1 MNLLRLSWKN
11 LTHQPWSTGLSLV
24 LAALGAGLISLLLQL
39 NHQLDQQFQ
48 RNLAG
53 IDLVVGAKGS
63 PLQLILSGMY
73 HIDAPTGNIPI
84 AESKAFLNPRHPL
97 IKKAVPLSLG
107 DSHRGHRIVGTTYD
121 FLDLYQAE
129 IAEGKRWEAPLEVVA
144 GASVAQKLGLRIGDT
159 FKSSHGLIEDEDL
172 IHADADA
179 FRVVG
184 ILKPTGSVADQLL
197 LTSNES
203 LWVVHEHHA
212 GHSEPAAVAAE
223 QQAAASTGEVPAA
236 VSQDTG
242 DHAQEDG
249 HDHADGHAHTQE
261 DGHDHADGHAHA
273 QGDEHDHADGHAHAQ
288 GDEHEHADGHA
299 HAQEDGHDHAHEQSS
314 QQAYAQLYPPG
325 KPLMEYT
332 DKAITLILVQ
342 FKGRNAQTLNFPRNI
357 NENTNLQ
364 AAVPAIEISR
374 LYATMGA
381 GEQTLRWL
389 AAVIIIVS
397 ILSIFISLYANLDNR
412 RYELALMRV
421 MGASR
426 NRLFSLLLLEG
437 SLLAFIGSLLG
448 LLLSHGGLSIVAD
461 YFSDAYRYD
470 FQAWTLLP
478 AELKLLA
485 GALLLGV
492 LASLIPALRASK
504 TDIHKTLAE

>member
-121 FLDLYQAE
+121 FLDLYEAE
-129 IAEGKRWEAPLEVVA
+129 IAQGKRWEAPLEVVA
-144 GASVAQKLGLRIGDT
+144 GAAVADKLGLRLGDT

-172 IHADADA
+172 VHADADA

-212 GHSEPAAVAAE
+212 DHTEASAPVAPGTQTAAAE
-223 QQAAASTGEVPAA
+223 GASDGAADE
-236 VSQDTG
+236 
-242 DHAQEDG
+242 HAHGNEHG
-249 HDHADGHAHTQE
+249 HADEHAHEHGDENIHADEHAHEHGDEHAHT
-261 DGHDHADGHAHA
+261 
-273 QGDEHDHADGHAHAQ
+273 DEHA
-288 GDEHEHADGHA
+288 HEHA
-299 HAQEDGHDHAHEQSS
+299 S
-314 QQAYAQLYPPG
+314 QTYAQLYPPG

-332 DKAITLILVQ
+332 DKDITLILVQ

-426 NRLFSLLLLEG
+426 SRLFSLLLLEG

-448 LLLSHGGLSIVAD
+448 LLLSHGGLSVVAD

-470 FQAWTLLP
+470 FQAWALLP
-478 AELKLLA
+478 AELQLLG

-492 LASLIPALRASK
+492 LASLVPALRASR

>member
-121 FLDLYQAE
+121 FLDLYEAE
-129 IAEGKRWEAPLEVVA
+129 IAQGKRWEAPLEVVA
-144 GASVAQKLGLRIGDT
+144 GAAVADKLGLRLGDT

-172 IHADADA
+172 VHADADA

-212 GHSEPAAVAAE
+212 DHTEASAPVAPGTQTAAAE
-223 QQAAASTGEVPAA
+223 GASDGAADEHTHGNEH
-236 VSQDTG
+236 G
-242 DHAQEDG
+242 
-249 HDHADGHAHTQE
+249 HADEHAHEHGDENIHADEHAHEHGDEHAHT
-261 DGHDHADGHAHA
+261 
-273 QGDEHDHADGHAHAQ
+273 DEHA
-288 GDEHEHADGHA
+288 HEHA
-299 HAQEDGHDHAHEQSS
+299 S
-314 QQAYAQLYPPG
+314 QTYAQLYPPG

-332 DKAITLILVQ
+332 DKDITLILVQ

-426 NRLFSLLLLEG
+426 SRLFSLLLLEG

-448 LLLSHGGLSIVAD
+448 LLLSHGGLSVVAD

-470 FQAWTLLP
+470 FQAWALLP
-478 AELKLLA
+478 AELQLLG

-492 LASLIPALRASK
+492 LASLVPALRASR

>member
-121 FLDLYQAE
+121 FLDLYEAE
-129 IAEGKRWEAPLEVVA
+129 IAQGKRWEAPLEVVA
-144 GASVAQKLGLRIGDT
+144 GAAVANKLGLRLGDT

-172 IHADADA
+172 VHADADA

-212 GHSEPAAVAAE
+212 DHTEASAPVAPGTQTAAAE
-223 QQAAASTGEVPAA
+223 GASAGAADVHTHGNEH
-236 VSQDTG
+236 G
-242 DHAQEDG
+242 
-249 HDHADGHAHTQE
+249 HADEHAH
-261 DGHDHADGHAHA
+261 GH
-273 QGDEHDHADGHAHAQ
+273 GDEHAQTDEHAHEH
-288 GDEHEHADGHA
+288 GDEHTQTGE
-299 HAQEDGHDHAHEQSS
+299 HAHEHGDEHTQTDEHAHEHGDEHAHEHAP
-314 QQAYAQLYPPG
+314 QTYAQLYPPG

-332 DKAITLILVQ
+332 DKDITLILVQ

-426 NRLFSLLLLEG
+426 SRLFSLLLLEG

-448 LLLSHGGLSIVAD
+448 LLLSHGGLSVVAD

-470 FQAWTLLP
+470 FQAWALLP
-478 AELKLLA
+478 AELQLLG

-492 LASLIPALRASK
+492 LASLVPALRASR

>member
-273 QGDEHDHADGHAHAQ
+273 Q
-288 GDEHEHADGHA
+288 
-299 HAQEDGHDHAHEQSS
+299 EDGHDHAHEQSS

>member
-129 IAEGKRWEAPLEVVA
+129 IAQGKRWEAPLEVVA
-144 GASVAQKLGLRIGDT
+144 GAAVAKKLGLHIGDT

-172 IHADADA
+172 VHADADA
-179 FRVVG
+179 FRLVG

-212 GHSEPAAVAAE
+212 DHTEPATAADAPENQQVASPGETPAPAPQMAE
-223 QQAAASTGEVPAA
+223 E
-236 VSQDTG
+236 
-242 DHAQEDG
+242 
-249 HDHADGHAHTQE
+249 HAH
-261 DGHDHADGHAHA
+261 DDAHDHA
-273 QGDEHDHADGHAHAQ
+273 QGDGHEHDHAHAHDDGHTHAHA
-288 GDEHEHADGHA
+288 
-299 HAQEDGHDHAHEQSS
+299 DGHDHAHGQDQPA
-314 QQAYAQLYPPG
+314 QQMYAQLYPPG
-325 KPLMEYT
+325 KPLIEYT
-332 DKAITLILVQ
+332 DKDITLILVQ

-374 LYATMGA
+374 LYSTMGA

-389 AAVIIIVS
+389 AAVIIFVS

-426 NRLFSLLLLEG
+426 SRLFSLLLLEG

-448 LLLSHGGLSIVAD
+448 LLLSHGGLSVVAD

-470 FQAWTLLP
+470 FQAWN
-478 AELKLLA
+478 LLA
-485 GALLLGV
+485 SEWQLLVGALLLGV
-492 LASLIPALRASK
+492 LASLIPALRASR

>member
-249 HDHADGHAHTQE
+249 HDHADGHAH
-261 DGHDHADGHAHA
+261 A
-273 QGDEHDHADGHAHAQ
+273 QGDEHD
-288 GDEHEHADGHA
+288 HADGHA

>member
-129 IAEGKRWEAPLEVVA
+129 ISQGKRWEAPLEVVA
-144 GASVAQKLGLRIGDT
+144 GAAVAHKLGLKIGDT

-172 IHADADA
+172 VHADADA
-179 FRVVG
+179 FRLVG

-203 LWVVHEHHA
+203 LWAVHEHHA
-212 GHSEPAAVAAE
+212 DHPNPAAATNTQENHQTAT
-223 QQAAASTGEVPAA
+223 AGETSITD
-236 VSQDTG
+236 SQTADNHTHDG
-242 DHAQEDG
+242 DHDHTYSDG
-249 HDHADGHAHTQE
+249 H
-261 DGHDHADGHAHA
+261 
-273 QGDEHDHADGHAHAQ
+273 EHDHAHAHDDGHT
-288 GDEHEHADGHA
+288 HEHH
-299 HAQEDGHDHAHEQSS
+299 DGHDHAHTQEQSA
-314 QQAYAQLYPPG
+314 QQAYSKLYPPG
-325 KPLMEYT
+325 KSLMEYT
-332 DKAITLILVQ
+332 DKDITLILVQ

-426 NRLFSLLLLEG
+426 RRLFSLLLLEG

-448 LLLSHGGLSIVAD
+448 LLLSHGGLSVVAD
-461 YFSDAYRYD
+461 YFSAAYRYD

-478 AELKLLA
+478 AELQLLA

>member
-249 HDHADGHAHTQE
+249 HDHADGHAHAQE
-261 DGHDHADGHAHA
+261 
-273 QGDEHDHADGHAHAQ
+273 
-288 GDEHEHADGHA
+288 DEHEHADGHA

>member
-121 FLDLYQAE
+121 FLDLYEAE
-129 IAEGKRWEAPLEVVA
+129 IAQGKRWEAPLEVVA
-144 GASVAQKLGLRIGDT
+144 GAAVADKLGLRLGDT

-179 FRVVG
+179 FRIVG

-212 GHSEPAAVAAE
+212 DHTEASAPDT
-223 QQAAASTGEVPAA
+223 QPTAAAGGASAGAA
-236 VSQDTG
+236 D
-242 DHAQEDG
+242 A
-249 HDHADGHAHTQE
+249 HAHDDE
-261 DGHDHADGHAHA
+261 HAHA
-273 QGDEHDHADGHAHAQ
+273 HDDEHAHAHD
-288 GDEHEHADGHA
+288 DEHA
-299 HAQEDGHDHAHEQSS
+299 HAHDDEHMHEHTGQT
-314 QQAYAQLYPPG
+314 YAQLYPPG

-332 DKAITLILVQ
+332 DKDITLILVQ

-426 NRLFSLLLLEG
+426 SRLFSLLLLEG

-448 LLLSHGGLSIVAD
+448 LLLSHGGMSVVAD

-478 AELKLLA
+478 AELQLLG
-485 GALLLGV
+485 GALLLGI
-492 LASLIPALRASK
+492 LASLIPALRASR

>member
-39 NHQLDQQFQ
+39 NHQLDQQFH

-121 FLDLYQAE
+121 FLDLYEAE
-129 IAEGKRWEAPLEVVA
+129 IAQGKRWEAPLEVVA
-144 GASVAQKLGLRIGDT
+144 GAAVADKLGLRLGDT

-172 IHADADA
+172 VHADADA

-212 GHSEPAAVAAE
+212 DHTEASAPVAPGTQTAAAE
-223 QQAAASTGEVPAA
+223 GASDGAADEHTHGNEH
-236 VSQDTG
+236 G
-242 DHAQEDG
+242 
-249 HDHADGHAHTQE
+249 HADEHAHEHGDENIHADEHAHEHGDEHAHT
-261 DGHDHADGHAHA
+261 
-273 QGDEHDHADGHAHAQ
+273 DEHA
-288 GDEHEHADGHA
+288 HEHA
-299 HAQEDGHDHAHEQSS
+299 S
-314 QQAYAQLYPPG
+314 QTYAQLYPPG

-332 DKAITLILVQ
+332 DKDITLILVQ

-426 NRLFSLLLLEG
+426 SRLFSLLLLEG

-448 LLLSHGGLSIVAD
+448 LLLSHGGLSVVAD

-470 FQAWTLLP
+470 FQAWALLP
-478 AELKLLA
+478 AELQLLG

-492 LASLIPALRASK
+492 LASLVPALRASR